1 MLRVTHIP
9 FQKFITRLNLESR
22 DIDAFSNIHSCF
34 KEKILTIKNYK
45 YLCSLKFLKINT
57 VEINGFF
64 TVLVTL
70 ITGAAIPMLSTYFNN
85 KQRYKRDKIRFEH
98 EEKLEFNK
106 QIFKSKKEYKQL
118 QLKTI
123 EEISSCLSYFEHSI
137 SLTSSVIETSRKM
150 EVCEFDSLYKEN
162 LQQLIRLNSLVIS
175 IFPEFHEN
183 MMRID
188 GVYNQYWGYQRL
200 LLMNNSKQDTKE
212 FRTIQQEVIKVS
224 NSARKEINE
233 FVYDLI
239 KISQKLFE
247 KETT

>member
-1 MLRVTHIP
+1 
-9 FQKFITRLNLESR
+9 
-22 DIDAFSNIHSCF
+22 
-34 KEKILTIKNYK
+34 
-45 YLCSLKFLKINT
+45 
-57 VEINGFF
+57 
-64 TVLVTL
+64 
-70 ITGAAIPMLSTYFNN
+70 
-85 KQRYKRDKIRFEH
+85 
-98 EEKLEFNK
+98 
-106 QIFKSKKEYKQL
+106 
-118 QLKTI
+118 
-123 EEISSCLSYFEHSI
+123 
-137 SLTSSVIETSRKM
+137 M